1 MKWNETMQN
10 PSTAIRV
17 GASAESAN
25 GLPSTI
31 IESLD
36 RLEEVGTDTVEL
48 PLLWMELVID
58 GRVMPARLEELR
70 RAVSGRPF
78 AYSAHAAIG
87 INFMCDPVYLALH
100 QRLARAHL
108 TIAAELGCE
117 HMVVHTGFCAP
128 SLAKP
133 QIERLRAQECET
145 LLILGDEARAAGV
158 ILCVENIFAEKGNR
172 LTASASELAAELRD
186 LDHPHLRACLD
197 ISHAALH
204 CDSVGLDLMEEV
216 APLIPLAKH
225 VHIHDSFGR
234 TNNIPVHTQQEALGL
249 GVGDLHLPVGWG
261 NLPFDDI
268 VALGEF
274 PRETIFNIELNK
286 HRWHALD
293 ETVRETRRLA
303 SRAQVR

>member
-1 MKWNETMQN
+1 MPNTAI
-10 PSTAIRV
+10 AIRV

-25 GLPSTI
+25 GLPATI

-36 RLEEVGTDTVEL
+36 RLEQVGIDTVEL
-48 PLLWMELVID
+48 PLLWMELVLD

-70 RAVSGRPF
+70 RAVTGRPF
-78 AYSAHAAIG
+78 AYSAHAAIAL
-87 INFMCDPVYLALH
+87 NFMCDPVYLKLH
-100 QRLARAHL
+100 QNLARAHL
-108 TIAAELGCE
+108 AIASELGCE
-117 HMVVHTGFCAP
+117 HMVLHTGFCAP
-128 SLAKP
+128 HLAKP

-145 LLILGDEARAAGV
+145 LLALGDEARAAGV

-172 LTASASELAAELRD
+172 LTASPSELAAELQN
-186 LDHPHLRACLD
+186 LDHSHVKACLD

-261 NLPFDDI
+261 NLPFDAI
-268 VALGEF
+268 IALAEF
-274 PRETIFNIELNK
+274 PKGTIFNIELNK

-293 ETVRETRRLA
+293 EAVRETRRLA
-303 SRAQVR
+303 SRAVVVA

>member
-1 MKWNETMQN
+1 MPNTT
-10 PSTAIRV
+10 TAIRV

-31 IESLD
+31 IESLE
-36 RLEEVGTDTVEL
+36 RLEQVGTDTVEL

-87 INFMCDPVYLALH
+87 INFMCDPVYLRLH
-100 QRLARAHL
+100 QGLARAHL

-128 SLAKP
+128 NLAKP

-145 LLILGDEARAAGV
+145 LLALGDEARAAGV

-172 LTASASELAAELRD
+172 LTASASELAAELRE
-186 LDHPHLRACLD
+186 LGHSHVQACLD

-234 TNNIPVHTQQEALGL
+234 TNNIPVHNQQEALGL
-249 GVGDLHLPVGWG
+249 GIGDLHLPVGWG

-268 VALGEF
+268 VALAEF
-274 PRETIFNIELNK
+274 PKATIFNIELNK

-293 ETVRETRRLA
+293 EAVQKTRRLA
-303 SRAQVR
+303 SRALVQR